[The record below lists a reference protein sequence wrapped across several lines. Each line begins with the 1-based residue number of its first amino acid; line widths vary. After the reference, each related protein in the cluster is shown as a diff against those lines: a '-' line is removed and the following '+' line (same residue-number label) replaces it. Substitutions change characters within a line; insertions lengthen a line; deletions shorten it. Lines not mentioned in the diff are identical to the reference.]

1 VAVDYPRA
9 MAAYKVG
16 AEGGDAVCQYQV
28 GMMHFFG
35 QGVDVDYKQ
44 ALPWIEKAAAQDH
57 PTAVGQLGSMYCNG
71 LGVTPSWRRAREDYE
86 RAIKLGNTKSVKDMQ
101 ILTGNIQT
109 VTSERSHHP
118 ATSRTPP
125 TSDATATHL
134 PSFLHAYRSP
144 PSWTSGWSSTARA
157 GRT

>member
-16 AEGGDAVCQYQV
+16 AEGGDASCQWQV
-28 GMMHFFG
+28 GMMYCNG
-35 QGVDVDYKQ
+35 EGVDVDYTQ
-44 ALPWIEKAAAQDH
+44 ALSWLEKAAAQDD
-57 PTAVGQLGSMYCNG
+57 PDAVGQLGAMYCDG
-71 LGVTPSWRRAREDYE
+71 LGVTPSWRRAREHFE
-86 RAIKLGNTKSVKDMQ
+86 RAVKLGNTKAAENMQ
-101 ILTGNIQT
+101 ILTGNIQA

-125 TSDATATHL
+125 TSATATHL
-134 PSFLHAYRSP
+134 PSFLHTYRSP